1 MLQRGEK
8 DRAAFGASVC
18 YRIAAYSTQKRSRV
32 DSSLERKS
40 PLGYCYLSFLGD
52 DMQEARKDG
61 CLSVVLEP
69 VLALRCPPTPSCP
82 FFLASSQWI
91 VLTLIQSGL
100 FVFPLKPN
108 LLQRC
113 NSIKAF
119 NQYTRNC
126 THLSFVEKKKQIG
139 KIMCV
144 TVFASACMLMSVSNP
159 NISNQPKQDWSNALA
174 QS

>member
-1 MLQRGEK
+1 MLQREEK

-18 YRIAAYSTQKRSRV
+18 YLIAAYSTQKRSRV

-40 PLGYCYLSFLGD
+40 PFGYCYLSFLGD
-52 DMQEARKDG
+52 DIQEARKDG

-126 THLSFVEKKKQIG
+126 THLSFVEKKNKQG
-139 KIMCV
+139 KLCV
-144 TVFASACMLMSVSNP
+144 SVYL
-159 NISNQPKQDWSNALA
+159 QVHVC
-174 QS
+174 